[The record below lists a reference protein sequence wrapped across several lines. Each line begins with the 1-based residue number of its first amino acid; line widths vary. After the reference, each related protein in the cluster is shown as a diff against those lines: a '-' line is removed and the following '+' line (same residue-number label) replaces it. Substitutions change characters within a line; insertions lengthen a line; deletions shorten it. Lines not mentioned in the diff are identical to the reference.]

1 MSKAALAP
9 SHPLRIFFISGLL
22 TLATLAWVGFGR
34 GLDALFL
41 VSVLILIE
49 LMFSFDNAI
58 INARI
63 LATMSRFWQQM
74 FMTVGIVIAVF
85 VVRFLFPILLVMLTA
100 GLSAPA
106 VLDLAINQPDEYAR
120 TLTHAHPYIAAFG
133 GTFLLMLSLSF
144 FFDPGRKV
152 LWINVIERP
161 LQRIGKWW
169 IYTGISALTL
179 AAVAISPY
187 NHYPQQTI
195 VAGSLGIAVYLALHS
210 ITELFGRKQSD
221 RRVTAKSGFAGFMAF
236 LYLQVLDSSFSF
248 DGVIGAFAITQDVFL
263 IVTGLGIGALWVRSL
278 TLMMVRRNT
287 LKVYRY
293 LEHGAHYTIALLALF
308 LLSGLFISIPEAA
321 AGAAGLLVVGASI
334 ISSLQALKT
343 EDPNF

>member
-1 MSKAALAP
+1 
-9 SHPLRIFFISGLL
+9 
-22 TLATLAWVGFGR
+22 
-34 GLDALFL
+34 
-41 VSVLILIE
+41 
-49 LMFSFDNAI
+49 
-58 INARI
+58 
-63 LATMSRFWQQM
+63 
-74 FMTVGIVIAVF
+74 
-85 VVRFLFPILLVMLTA
+85 
-100 GLSAPA
+100 
-106 VLDLAINQPDEYAR
+106 
-120 TLTHAHPYIAAFG
+120 
-133 GTFLLMLSLSF
+133 
-144 FFDPGRKV
+144 
-152 LWINVIERP
+152 
-161 LQRIGKWW
+161 
-169 IYTGISALTL
+169 
-179 AAVAISPY
+179 
-187 NHYPQQTI
+187 
-195 VAGSLGIAVYLALHS
+195 
-210 ITELFGRKQSD
+210 
-221 RRVTAKSGFAGFMAF
+221 MAF